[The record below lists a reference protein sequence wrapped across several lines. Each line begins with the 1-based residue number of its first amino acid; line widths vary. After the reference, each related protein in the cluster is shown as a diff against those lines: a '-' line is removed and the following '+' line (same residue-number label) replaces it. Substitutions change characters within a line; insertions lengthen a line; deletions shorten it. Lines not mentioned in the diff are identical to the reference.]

1 MAEHD
6 PYPFDPR
13 MSAELRDE
21 LDEEMRAE
29 LDALGEDDGQEVDDG
44 TA

>member
-13 MSAELRDE
+13 MSAELRAELPEEMLAE
-21 LDEEMRAE
+21 LDE
-29 LDALGEDDGQEVDDG
+29 LGVDDGQEVDDG
-44 TA
+44 SA